1 VSSVKPT
8 PSFLDAVGL
17 QYRNPLNP
25 QDLRNRRI
33 GLVLSGGGAKGAYHI
48 GCLKAL
54 REAGIDRFAAIA
66 GSSVGAINAVC
77 AATGRLDTAER
88 AWRGLGPFDVV
99 RVRFRTVW
107 RLPLWLM
114 AALGSE
120 FSPFK
125 ISRLSDR
132 VGTRAGGWIH
142 PAVCIALGVAIWLS
156 GGPRTVAAVPLALAL
171 LTLLNQ
177 LTRPIFLRPVFT
189 DNAPLSA
196 ALNGLI
202 TSDEL
207 RDLRGGGVPVY
218 GVLSERHAEAD
229 GAHQWGGWAP
239 QYVRLDREADVP
251 SLCRTLLDGSAVPGF
266 LAAGSLDGRPVLDGA
281 WTDNMPA
288 APLLYGGHE
297 LDAIFVVYLKQTV
310 RHTPRHNSLCGVAEL
325 LLRDAVGR
333 RSNADLHE
341 WSRIRWAAYRS
352 SREARGDTTALE
364 TPGPAA
370 APLLIPIAPSR
381 RIGNFFTGTLWFSR
395 TKSAALIDA
404 GERDMR
410 AVLARLA
417 TRDTPR
423 DIPAAAPLPA
433 LASRGR
439 SILRALWPL
448 SDGAAAE

>member
-1 VSSVKPT
+1 
-8 PSFLDAVGL
+8 
-17 QYRNPLNP
+17 LNP
-25 QDLRNRRI
+25 QHFMGRRI

-77 AATGRLDTAER
+77 AATGRLDVAER
-88 AWRGLGPFDVV
+88 AWRALGPFDVV
-99 RVRFRTVW
+99 RLRFRGAW
-107 RLPLWLM
+107 RLPLWIV

-132 VGTRAGGWIH
+132 VGTRAAGWMH
-142 PAVCIALGVAIWLS
+142 PVLCAAVAILLWRWS
-156 GGPRTVAAVPLALAL
+156 PYAASVPIALAL
-171 LTLLNQ
+171 LTLLHRF
-177 LTRPIFLRPVFT
+177 TRPVFLRPVFT
-189 DNAPLSA
+189 DNTPLA
-196 ALNGLI
+196 EALHALI
-202 TSDEL
+202 TGDQL
-207 RDLRGGGVPVY
+207 RDLRDGGVPVY
-218 GVLSERHAEAD
+218 GVLSQRDADAE
-229 GAHQWGGWAP
+229 GAHRWGGWTP
-239 QYVRLDREADVP
+239 RYVRLDHERDVS

-266 LAAGSLDGRPVLDGA
+266 LGAGSFEGRTVLDGA

-297 LDAIFVVYLKQTV
+297 LDAIIVVYLKQTV
-310 RHTPRHNSLCGVAEL
+310 RHTARYNSLYALTEL
-325 LLRDAVGR
+325 LVRDAFGR
-333 RSNADLHE
+333 RSRADLQE
-341 WSRIRWAAYRS
+341 WADVRWSASQS
-352 SREARGDTTALE
+352 SRTAREAGRIDAPSAGAH
-364 TPGPAA
+364 AQ
-370 APLLIPIAPSR
+370 PLLIPVAPAE

-395 TKSAALIDA
+395 RKSGALIEA

-410 AVLARLA
+410 AALAQLV

-423 DIPAAAPLPA
+423 DIPEAVRRPA

-439 SILRALWPL
+439 NILRALWPL